1 MRTLYPTI
9 QAYTPDFDLQTILG
23 PDFQKRRAEKYLIAV
38 HFILYRAL
46 RQGNQFSG
54 YVNLNA
60 KLLQYYI
67 GERYLKETLNTLMKH
82 GVVQE
87 LRNAT
92 GKAMYQAGA
101 FSKAYRIAP
110 QYTKGVRLKS
120 TPITKQTYCRKIAIA
135 QHKMLKEAVD
145 KNPLLKYEFLNL
157 TRRRI
162 DVERAEHYIRQNYDQ
177 TSEQFKSRLIAIRDF
192 DKLKDARV
200 ENGIYKLGFHFS
212 YKGGRVY
219 SPASMLPRDLEQF
232 TYFDNEYQDE
242 QSVCLDMPN
251 SQLCFF
257 NELAM
262 TTAID
267 ENGKCHNIGD
277 STNENISIGRKTPLK
292 GSNHT
297 PSILPTYPTPY
308 DMTFQEP
315 LNWADIIFN
324 GKGYERMMF
333 LSQWKGKQ
341 AAWTKDERQE
351 FKAEFFGQLFYN
363 RYSERFTDLEIVFM
377 QHHEAEAKALR
388 NIKKA
393 LGNRLLAV
401 RVQELEG
408 KFFHHIVVNYLKTN
422 YKEIPFT
429 IKHDSLTIPIS
440 CADFLKPEIDALASQ
455 FFRRNVNLKAEVL

>member
-23 PDFQKRRAEKYLIAV
+23 PDYLKRRAEKYLFVV
-38 HFILYRAL
+38 HSIMYQAL
-46 RQGNQFSG
+46 RNKKQFSG

-60 KLLQYYI
+60 KLLEYFI
-67 GERYLKETLNTLMKH
+67 GPKFYKETLNTLIKH
-82 GVVQE
+82 GVVEE

-101 FSKAYRIAP
+101 FSRAYRIAP
-110 QYTKGVRLKS
+110 QYTNGVRLKS

-135 QHKMLKEAVD
+135 QDKMLKEAVD

-162 DVERAEHYIRQNYDQ
+162 DVERAEHYIRQNYEQ

-192 DKLKDARV
+192 DKLKDAKV
-200 ENGIYKLGFHFS
+200 ENGVYKLGFHFS

-257 NELAM
+257 NELVM

-267 ENGKCHNIGD
+267 ENGKVKNIGD
-277 STNENISIGRKTPLK
+277 SNNENISIGRKTPLK

-297 PSILPTYPTPY
+297 PSILPTIPTPY
-308 DMTFQEP
+308 VLNFREP
-315 LNWADIIFN
+315 HQWADIIFS

-341 AAWTKDERQE
+341 ADWTKDERQE

-388 NIKKA
+388 NIKKH
-393 LGNRLLAV
+393 LTNRLLAV

>member
-1 MRTLYPTI
+1 MKTLYPTI
-9 QAYTPDFDLQTILG
+9 QAYTPDFDLQQILG
-23 PDFQKRRAEKYLIAV
+23 PDYLKRRAEKYLFVV
-38 HFILYRAL
+38 HSIMYQAL
-46 RQGNQFSG
+46 RNKKQFSG
-54 YVNLNA
+54 YVNLNS
-60 KLLQYYI
+60 KLLKYFI
-67 GERYLKETLNTLMKH
+67 GERYLKETLETLMKH
-82 GVVQE
+82 GIVEE

-110 QYTKGVRLKS
+110 KYTEGIRLKS

-162 DVERAEHYIRQNYDQ
+162 DVERAEHYIRQNYEQ

-257 NELAM
+257 NELVM

-267 ENGKCHNIGD
+267 ENGKCQHIGD
-277 STNENISIGRKTPLK
+277 STIENIYMNRKTPLK

-297 PSILPTYPTPY
+297 PSIHPTNTPPYVLTISPTW
-308 DMTFQEP
+308 E
-315 LNWADIIFN
+315 DIIFS
-324 GKGYERMMF
+324 GQGYERMMY
-333 LSQWKGKQ
+333 LCKWRGKES
-341 AAWTKDERQE
+341 AWTKDERQE

-363 RYSERFTDLEIVFM
+363 KYSERFTDLEIVFM

-401 RVQELEG
+401 KVQELEG
-408 KFFHHIVVNYLKTN
+408 KFFHHIVVSYLKTN

>member
-1 MRTLYPTI
+1 MKILYPTI

-110 QYTKGVRLKS
+110 KYTEGVRLKS

-135 QHKMLKEAVD
+135 QDKMLKEAVD

-162 DVERAEHYIRQNYDQ
+162 DVERAEYYIRQNYDQ

-192 DKLKDARV
+192 AKL
-200 ENGIYKLGFHFS
+200 
-212 YKGGRVY
+212 
-219 SPASMLPRDLEQF
+219 
-232 TYFDNEYQDE
+232 
-242 QSVCLDMPN
+242 
-251 SQLCFF
+251 
-257 NELAM
+257 
-262 TTAID
+262 
-267 ENGKCHNIGD
+267 
-277 STNENISIGRKTPLK
+277 
-292 GSNHT
+292 
-297 PSILPTYPTPY
+297 
-308 DMTFQEP
+308 
-315 LNWADIIFN
+315 
-324 GKGYERMMF
+324 
-333 LSQWKGKQ
+333 
-341 AAWTKDERQE
+341 
-351 FKAEFFGQLFYN
+351 
-363 RYSERFTDLEIVFM
+363 
-377 QHHEAEAKALR
+377 
-388 NIKKA
+388 
-393 LGNRLLAV
+393 
-401 RVQELEG
+401 
-408 KFFHHIVVNYLKTN
+408 
-422 YKEIPFT
+422 
-429 IKHDSLTIPIS
+429 
-440 CADFLKPEIDALASQ
+440 
-455 FFRRNVNLKAEVL
+455 

>member
-1 MRTLYPTI
+1 MKTLYPTI
-9 QAYTPDFDLQTILG
+9 QAYTPDFDLQEILG
-23 PDFQKRRAEKYLIAV
+23 SDYLKRRAEKYLFVV
-38 HFILYRAL
+38 HSIMYQAL
-46 RQGNQFSG
+46 RNKKQFSG
-54 YVNLNA
+54 YVNLNS
-60 KLLQYYI
+60 KLLKYFI
-67 GERYLKETLNTLMKH
+67 GERYLKETLETLIKH
-82 GVVQE
+82 GIVEE

-110 QYTKGVRLKS
+110 RFTEGVRLKS

-162 DVERAEHYIRQNYDQ
+162 DVERAEHYIRQTYEQ
-177 TSEQFKSRLIAIRDF
+177 SSEQFKSRLISIRDF
-192 DKLKDARV
+192 DKLKDAHI
-200 ENGIYKLGFHFS
+200 ENGVYKLGFHFS

-257 NELAM
+257 NELVM

-267 ENGKCHNIGD
+267 ENGKCQHIGD
-277 STNENISIGRKTPLK
+277 STKKVISMVRETPLK
-292 GSNHT
+292 GANHT
-297 PSILPTYPTPY
+297 SNILPTPPTPY
-308 DMTFQEP
+308 VLTISPTWE
-315 LNWADIIFN
+315 DIIFS
-324 GKGYERMMF
+324 GQGYERMMS
-333 LSQWKGKQ
+333 LSQWKGKE
-341 AAWTKDERQE
+341 AEWTKDERQE

-363 RYSERFTDLEIVFM
+363 KYSDRFTDLEIVFM
-377 QHHEAEAKALR
+377 QYHEQEAKALR
-388 NIKKA
+388 SIKKA
-393 LGNRLLAV
+393 LGNKLLAV
-401 RVQELEG
+401 KVQELEG

>member
-1 MRTLYPTI
+1 MKILYPTI

-23 PDFQKRRAEKYLIAV
+23 PDYLKRRAEKYVFIV
-38 HFILYRAL
+38 HSIMYQAL
-46 RQGNQFSG
+46 RNKKQFSG

-60 KLLQYYI
+60 KLLEYFI
-67 GERYLKETLNTLMKH
+67 GPKFYKETLNTLMKH
-82 GVVQE
+82 GVVEQ
-87 LRNAT
+87 LRNDQ

-110 QYTKGVRLKS
+110 RYTEGIRLKS
-120 TPITKQTYCRKIAIA
+120 IPITKQTYCRKIAIA
-135 QHKMLKEAVD
+135 QDKMLKEAVD

-192 DKLKDARV
+192 DKLKDARI
-200 ENGIYKLGFHFS
+200 ENGVYKLGFHFS

-242 QSVCLDMPN
+242 QSVCIDMQN

-257 NELAM
+257 NELVM

-267 ENGKCHNIGD
+267 ESGKVKNIGD
-277 STNENISIGRKTPLK
+277 STNEGISIGEGTPLK
-292 GSNHT
+292 GNKSSQNP
-297 PSILPTYPTPY
+297 PSLYYPPY
-308 DMTFQEP
+308 VLNFREP
-315 LNWADIIFN
+315 HQWADIIFN
-324 GKGYERMMF
+324 GLGYERMMY
-333 LSQWKGKQ
+333 LSQWKGKE
-341 AAWTKDERQE
+341 ADWSKEERQE

-363 RYSERFTDLEIVFM
+363 RYSDRFTDLEIVFM
-377 QHHEAEAKALR
+377 QHHEKEAKALR

-393 LGNRLLAV
+393 LTNRLLAV

-455 FFRRNVNLKAEVL
+455 FFRRNVELKADVL

>member
-1 MRTLYPTI
+1 MKIVYPTI
-9 QAYTPDFDLQTILG
+9 QAYTPDFNIEQMLG
-23 PDFQKRRAEKYLIAV
+23 EDYKKRWKEKYLFIV
-38 HFILYRAL
+38 HSIMYQAL
-46 RQGNQFSG
+46 RNKKQFSG

-60 KLLQYYI
+60 KLLEYFI
-67 GERYLKETLNTLMKH
+67 GPKFYKETLKILVKH
-82 GVVQE
+82 GIIEE
-87 LRNAT
+87 LRNAE

-101 FSKAYRIAP
+101 FSKGYRIAP
-110 QYTKGVRLKS
+110 QFTHGVRMKS
-120 TPITKQTYCRKIAIA
+120 TPIAKQTYCRKIAISRD
-135 QHKMLKEAVD
+135 KMLKEAVD

-162 DVERAEHYIRQNYDQ
+162 DVERAEHYILQNYDQ
-177 TSEQFKSRLIAIRDF
+177 TSEQFKSRLISIRDF
-192 DKLKDARV
+192 DKLKDAKV
-200 ENGIYKLGFHFS
+200 ENGVYKLGFHFS

-219 SPASMLPRDLEQF
+219 SPAAMLPRDLEQF

-257 NELAM
+257 NELVLR
-262 TTAID
+262 TEID
-267 ENGKCHNIGD
+267 KEGKVKNIGD
-277 STNENISIGRKTPLK
+277 STKKSISIGDGTLRFMEKNSLNTLLLY
-292 GSNHT
+292 N
-297 PSILPTYPTPY
+297 TPY
-308 DMTFQEP
+308 VLNFREP
-315 LNWADIIFN
+315 QNWADIIFN

-333 LSQWKGKQ
+333 LAQWKGKD
-341 AAWTKDERQE
+341 ADWTSTERQE

-388 NIKKA
+388 SIKKSI
-393 LGNRLLAV
+393 GNRLLAV
-401 RVQELEG
+401 QVQELEG

-440 CADFLKPEIDALASQ
+440 CADFIKPEIDALATA
-455 FFRRNVNLKAEVL
+455 FFNRSVTLKADVL

>member
-1 MRTLYPTI
+1 MKTLYPTI
-9 QAYTPDFDLQTILG
+9 QAYTPDFNLEQILG
-23 PDFQKRRAEKYLIAV
+23 QDYLKRRAEKYLFVV
-38 HFILYRAL
+38 HSIMYQAL
-46 RQGNQFSG
+46 RNKKQFSG

-60 KLLQYYI
+60 KLLEYFI
-67 GERYLKETLNTLMKH
+67 GPKFYKETLKTLIKH
-82 GVVQE
+82 GVVEE

-101 FSKAYRIAP
+101 FSRAYRIAP
-110 QYTKGVRLKS
+110 QYTNGVRLKS

-162 DVERAEHYIRQNYDQ
+162 DAERAEHYIRQTYDQ
-177 TSEQFKSRLIAIRDF
+177 ASEQFKSRLIAIRDF
-192 DKLKDARV
+192 DKLKDARY
-200 ENGIYKLGFHFS
+200 ENGVYKLGFHFS

-257 NELAM
+257 NELVLR
-262 TTAID
+262 TEID
-267 ENGKCHNIGD
+267 EYGKVKNIGD
-277 STNENISIGRKTPLK
+277 STRKDMTRNRKRPIFEANI
-292 GSNHT
+292 N
-297 PSILPTYPTPY
+297 PSIHPTIETPY
-308 DMTFQEP
+308 VLNFREP
-315 LNWADIIFN
+315 QKWADIIFN
-324 GKGYERMMF
+324 GLGYERMMY
-333 LSQWKGKQ
+333 LSQWKGK
-341 AAWTKDERQE
+341 AADWSKDERQE

-363 RYSERFTDLEIVFM
+363 KYSDRLTDLEIVFM

-388 NIKKA
+388 SIKKA

-401 RVQELEG
+401 KVQELEG
-408 KFFHHIVVNYLKTN
+408 KFFHHIVVTYLKTN

-429 IKHDSLTIPIS
+429 IKHDSLTIPVS

-455 FFRRNVNLKAEVL
+455 FFRRNVNLKADVL